1 MRIWAIAF
9 LLGNLIVQNLENLPS
24 FFWGI
29 AAVVILLFTFLVRRF
44 YKQPNLYRF
53 ITGVIVGLLW
63 TFLHANLSEGH
74 RLLTEFEGKD
84 IVLRGYVGSL
94 PHYTKKPGSKRDG
107 SNNALFNVKRLQFDF
122 VITKVQSP
130 ENLSLQ
136 QFPKK
141 VRLSWYHPNTKV
153 KGGDYLNLTV
163 RLKRPYSL
171 MNPGGFDY
179 EQYLFYNQIQARGYI
194 KKLQVVE
201 SDNKLISWRHSLL
214 TLRQILLEQLNK
226 IDRDEIRH
234 LTQALL
240 LGYRGNISIQQWE
253 TFQRTG
259 TIHLMAISGLHI
271 GLIAGLSFLLASY
284 SWRAFPKL
292 CLYLPAVKF
301 AAICSLF
308 AACIY
313 ALLAG
318 FTIPTQRA
326 LIMLIVAMIHILLNR
341 VPLTSSRVIAFA
353 LIIVLFIDPFAVL
366 SQGFWLSFFA
376 VGIIIYLVYQQHEIK
391 NINKDH
397 QLALDADNLLLNYCK
412 TKLLGIIKALKKF
425 TYIQITLTLLM
436 LPLVVYFYQSSSLVS
451 VVANFISIPLMSF
464 IIIPAMFLASIL
476 LFFNDSIA
484 NTLFGY
490 IDNIFQYLWF
500 LLKSLS
506 DWQYAT
512 VELSFPSVW
521 VLVLC
526 YALLFSG
533 LIIRHKSVK
542 WIVMVLLIS
551 LFFIPKSQPDKG
563 EAFITV
569 LDVGQGLSVVVQ
581 TLNHTVVFDTGPKFS
596 ERFDTGRAVIVPFLK
611 QNNRKKI
618 DRLIIS
624 HGDND
629 HIGGLGSLASLMPIK
644 HIMTGIAGFQFQDFK
659 IQSCRLGQSWNYDRV
674 HFEMLSP
681 AFTEKTETGHDENNQ
696 SCVLKITTRY
706 GSILL
711 TGDIEREAESALF
724 HTQRERLKAEVLI
737 VPHHGSN
744 TSSLKKFIQAVAPQY
759 AIFPVGYKNRY
770 KLPSQKVVARYKA
783 NSKSHILQTSDTGAI
798 TFYFSKAS
806 DLSPVLFRKNNLRY
820 WHTRP

>member
-24 FFWGI
+24 AFWTI
-29 AAVVILLFTFLVRRF
+29 VAAVILLFMFLMRRF
-44 YKQPNLYRF
+44 HKQLNLHRF
-53 ITGVIVGLLW
+53 IVGVIAGLLW

-74 RLLTEFEGKD
+74 RLLKEFEGKD
-84 IVLRGYVGSL
+84 IILHGYVSSL
-94 PHYTKKPGSKRDG
+94 PHYTKRTSSKRDS
-107 SNNALFNVKRLQFDF
+107 SNNALFNIKRLQFDF
-122 VITKVQSP
+122 VITKAQRS
-130 ENLSLQ
+130 ENLPLQ

-141 VRLSWYHPNTKV
+141 VRLNWYHPNIKI
-153 KGGDYLNLTV
+153 KGGNSLSLTV

-201 SDNKLISWRHSLL
+201 PDNKLISWRHSLI
-214 TLRQILLEQLNK
+214 TFRQALLEQLNK
-226 IDRDEIRH
+226 IDGNEVRH

-240 LGYRGNISIQQWE
+240 LGYRGNISTQQWE

-284 SWRAFPKL
+284 SWRIFPQL

-308 AACIY
+308 AATIY

-326 LIMLIVAMIHILLNR
+326 LIMLIVALIHILFNR
-341 VPLTSSRVIAFA
+341 VPLTSSRVIVLA

-376 VGIIIYLVYQQHEIK
+376 VGIIIYLVYQQRD
-391 NINKDH
+391 INSRKEGN
-397 QLALDADNLLLNYCK
+397 QLALDADNKLVRYCK
-412 TKLLGIIKALKKF
+412 TYLLAIIKALKKF
-425 TYIQITLTLLM
+425 THIQIILTLLM

-451 VVANFISIPLMSF
+451 AVANFISIPLISF
-464 IIIPAMFLASIL
+464 IIIPAMFLASVL
-476 LFFNDSIA
+476 LFFNESIA

-490 IDNIFQYLWF
+490 IDHIFQYLWF

-533 LIIRHKSVK
+533 LIVRYKPVK
-542 WIVMVLLIS
+542 CFVMVLLIP
-551 LFFIPKSQPDKG
+551 LFFIPGSQPDKG

-569 LDVGQGLSVVVQ
+569 LDVGQGLSVVIQ
-581 TLNHTVVFDTGPKFS
+581 TLEHTVVFDTGPKFS
-596 ERFDTGRAVIVPFLK
+596 ERFDTGRAVIVPFLR
-611 QNNRKKI
+611 QSNRKKI

-629 HIGGLGSLASLMPIK
+629 HIGGLGSLASLMSIEN
-644 HIMTGIAGFQFQDFK
+644 IMTGIAGFQFQDFK
-659 IQSCRLGQSWNYDRV
+659 VQACRLGQVWNYDKVR
-674 HFEMLSP
+674 FEMLSP
-681 AFTEKTETGHDENNQ
+681 AFIEKTETGHDENNQ
-696 SCVLKITTRY
+696 SCVLKVTTPY

-711 TGDIEREAESALF
+711 TGDIEREAESALL

-737 VPHHGSN
+737 VPHHGSD
-744 TSSLKKFIQAVAPQY
+744 TSSLKKFIQAVDPQY
-759 AIFPVGYKNRY
+759 SVIPVGYKNRY
-770 KLPSQKVVARYKA
+770 KLPSQKVVARYKD
-783 NSKSHILQTSDTGAI
+783 NSKSHLLQTSNTGAI
-798 TFYFSKAS
+798 TFYFSKAL